1 MEFFIAG
8 GDAAEGFE
16 ACKEVLNTVAFAI
29 EMLVKSGFGS
39 TIGFRGNDGEAAELV
54 HKSADVVAV
63 VTFIHEGM
71 GSWLEVL
78 AQEWFSLIKIGD
90 VGGGEDETKGVAEGV
105 AGNMDFGGEAG
116 AGAAHCLGHL
126 ASRRVGAMGVHAHR
140 SAVDHQVLVVA
151 VLGAQPGQNRRPQ
164 AVGSPSTK
172 PVVGTLP

>member
-1 MEFFIAG
+1 MLNQMTMERLRLMKLRGMPRA
-8 GDAAEGFE
+8 FE
-16 ACKEVLNTVAFAI
+16 EQADNPAMQHLSFEERFGLI
-29 EMLVKSGFGS
+29 E
-39 TIGFRGNDGEAAELV
+39 
-54 HKSADVVAV
+54 
-63 VTFIHEGM
+63 
-71 GSWLEVL
+71 
-78 AQEWFSLIKIGD
+78 IGD
-90 VGGGEDETKGVAEGV
+90 VGGGEDEPKGVAEGV